1 LCSPLLS
8 FSSLPLSL
16 PLVFSVAAAD
26 RQGEEGALGPAGA
39 RSRSC
44 KKKRKESQQSGLTG
58 KRKENRPLLA
68 IKGHGCQGVRNF
80 LIFSKPNFI
89 LSQFTHVTSK
99 TNKWVEKW
107 IRLDELYALVVSG
120 HPSDK
125 PFKKSIFDF
134 FYNARSTT
142 LV

>member
-1 LCSPLLS
+1 VQPLLS

-16 PLVFSVAAAD
+16 PLVFSVAAAN
-26 RQGEEGALGPAGA
+26 RQGEEWALGPAGA
-39 RSRSC
+39 RSRSWE
-44 KKKRKESQQSGLTG
+44 KREKSRSSQDSREKGRKTALYWQLRVTVVKGSG
-58 KRKENRPLLA
+58 
-68 IKGHGCQGVRNF
+68 IF
-80 LIFSKPNFI
+80 LFFQPNFI